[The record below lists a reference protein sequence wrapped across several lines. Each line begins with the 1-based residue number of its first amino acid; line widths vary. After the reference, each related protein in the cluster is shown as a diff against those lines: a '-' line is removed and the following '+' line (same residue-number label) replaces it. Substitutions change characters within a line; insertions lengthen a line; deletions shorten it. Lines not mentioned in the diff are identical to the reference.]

1 MANPHGF
8 KAQNCKLGFYV
19 DPGGYESRSKTSHG
33 TAHTAQPRDSPTAAL
48 NHVSEPRVRRDDRD
62 GADVNR
68 TAHRLKI
75 GIGKRFKGQS

>member
-19 DPGGYESRSKTSHG
+19 DPGGYESRSKL
-33 TAHTAQPRDSPTAAL
+33 HTGPHTQRSPRDSPTAAL